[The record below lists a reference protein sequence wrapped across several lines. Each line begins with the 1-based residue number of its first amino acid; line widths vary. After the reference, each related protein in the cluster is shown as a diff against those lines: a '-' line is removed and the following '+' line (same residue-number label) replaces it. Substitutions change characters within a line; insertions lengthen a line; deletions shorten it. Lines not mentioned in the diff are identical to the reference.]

1 MKLKVQLAGLSLA
14 ATMLLAFAIVP
25 AASAA
30 PATAAVS
37 PHSHRPPV
45 TMTADYTNS
54 PLADASGNPVG
65 TFTGVAKVT
74 HVDVVGGHLVGS
86 GTLTGVATKTATGAT
101 QTINQTFSDVSI
113 DPPASCSIL
122 NLTLGPID
130 LNLLGLV
137 VHTNTIHLTITAV
150 PGPGNLLGNLLCAV
164 ANLLNGTGT
173 GGLSAAIQNL
183 LNQINALLAGL

>member
-1 MKLKVQLAGLSLA
+1 MKLKVQLAGLA
-14 ATMLLAFAIVP
+14 MVATMLLAFAIVP
-25 AASAA
+25 VASAA
-30 PATAAVS
+30 PAPAANS
-37 PHSHRPPV
+37 HSHRPPV
-45 TMTADYTNS
+45 TMTANYVNS
-54 PLADASGNPVG
+54 PLMDAVGNQVG

-86 GTLTGVATKTATGAT
+86 GTLIGIATQTATGAT
-101 QTINQTFSDVSI
+101 ENINQSFSNVPI
-113 DPPASCSIL
+113 DPPATCTIL
-122 NLTLGPID
+122 DLTLGPIN

-137 VHTNTIHLTITAV
+137 VQTNTIHLTITAV

-173 GGLSAAIQNL
+173 GGLSTAIQNL